1 MKSIMFDIAAEITT
15 DKRFEDLT
23 VPELVEAM
31 RRRLNKVIADN
42 DSEAFGFCDEGEIV
56 FPAAFKFNQ

>member
-1 MKSIMFDIAAEITT
+1 MKKSIMFDIAAEIIT

-31 RRRLNKVIADN
+31 RQRLNRVIVDN
-42 DSEAFGFCDEGEIV
+42 DAEAFGFCDESES
-56 FPAAFKFNQ
+56 FKFYQ

>member
-1 MKSIMFDIAAEITT
+1 MKSIMFDIAAQITT

-31 RRRLNKVIADN
+31 RQRLNRVIVDN
-42 DSEAFGFCDEGEIV
+42 DSEAFGFCDESDLSWI
-56 FPAAFKFNQ
+56 NSI